1 MFFNGKGKTLL
12 QYLKKPLILF
22 LLVLY
27 SCSTTPDS
35 DYDNSIPII
44 DFFEGNVRDNW
55 ISGLELIKNE
65 VNEDY
70 IILLFRLYLDIKYK
84 SIQKELIP
92 LIRLYVKNSSPDYE
106 QVLKLLKTPADALS
120 LSELIKG
127 FGHDEIIKYSNIVFE
142 SELDQRDALLTNL
155 GSFILE
161 YTHVLE
167 LFDTG
172 NKKIKSRLLYST
184 GFMKSNEINNWLV
197 ERLYDTDDELSSA
210 AVFSLSRHGN
220 AGYSLL
226 AENLNSLSDRLIL
239 ISIDLLIHNK
249 VDEVYAYFPDL
260 LITKNDLV
268 AKKILDGYKNLG
280 KKGFDYI
287 IDSLKVSHIDYR
299 IQLLE
304 ILEGIENIDYFNK
317 IYFLLENPELQSY
330 IIDLYFRNGAYYLIQ
345 NLLTSSKYDLQDEI
359 ILYAIVNSSNLI
371 FKNKILSNFSLNYF
385 LENFDFE
392 RVKLYFEMIG
402 FDNNYVDD
410 YESVLHMY
418 EGLNYMGSIEGQNG
432 DVDFISK
439 YFELEQSILIAESE
453 LSIFYQGM
461 ERWLESGDIAD
472 LDRSLSIKETHNPGS
487 VSIQDK
493 KDEFIKSLS
502 PIDRDTIL
510 NYENTKNSIQGYYRN
525 LTYRLKSFGYKIVSD
540 KDYLFLLD

>member
-410 YESVLHMY
+410 YESVLHIY